1 MPLMR
6 DHAYR
11 KCGPKWSAVSRRSA
25 VDKQE
30 SEICL
35 SCAIT
40 RTEKSDPSG
49 QIPLES
55 RSEKKRIGYS
65 PVKANGLI

>member
-11 KCGPKWSAVSRRSA
+11 KSGPKWSAVSRRSA
-25 VDKQE
+25 VDKKE
-30 SEICL
+30 SERCL

-40 RTEKSDPSG
+40 RTENLAQNG
-49 QIPLES
+49 LIPLES
-55 RSEKKRIGYS
+55 RSENNDRM
-65 PVKANGLI
+65 